1 MDPLTADQ
9 RSRLK
14 ATAHHVLDLLD
25 AADDA
30 VMSDWLP
37 RLSVRWRTSVEFY
50 VTGTSCRKALA
61 GDPFQ
66 RSRRAIAADFEA
78 AIFAL
83 ALNCRGATP

>member
-30 VMSDWLP
+30 VMS
-37 RLSVRWRTSVEFY
+37 VRWRTSVEFY
-50 VTGTSCRKALA
+50 VTGTSWRKALA